1 MNHVFNTMLEIL
13 RENEHYHE
21 KTAHLGSHIV
31 YDGDFNDVVKTAES
45 LQATCEVLG
54 VDYID
59 LPKSFYAERYHM
71 YENQC
76 YLDDTFKEANPIID
90 KDLLHVTGYSA
101 LRKQFKYT
109 TIRTFRYNHKTKS
122 FYYQCHGDKWLP
134 VRVSDTFSYQ
144 LRTAHSRI
152 NPKDIGLEVVPFDAL
167 HPLMTEDP
175 FVKLMLKLGYYAV
188 SDYIA
193 EVQQAIT
200 RNHSWINGNPI
211 DNRVNLT
218 WTELMQAG
226 SMKEIK
232 SSRWVRVQKLNV
244 NKGKLNVFQ
253 LNAVKN
259 IRPYITLEFTQR
271 ILQMLRED
279 KIMYSTNPYLFMY
292 IILHQEVGINTRMDG
307 ILADTMNMAK
317 SIKRRLDFNKK
328 TTFRSI
334 NNLHDQL
341 TAITNNTELRR
352 EYEGHRD
359 ILSIDDRYRPL
370 VEIIDKHPD
379 IHLIRTANGL
389 IDEGNAMHH
398 CVGSYIRHVNRGACI
413 IAKGLI
419 GNERVTMELC
429 KEASID
435 KFVVRQVQMKYN
447 VEPSPETYQAVY
459 EMLDEANGESVDYSQ
474 YMSTYHAHNRN
485 AQQHHEIELMPVE
498 YRAPIYKKLIPDK
511 SVQPKT
517 VNNSETIALE
527 IAELDLPF

>member
-1 MNHVFNTMLEIL
+1 MNQVFNTMLEVL
-13 RENEHYHE
+13 RESEFFHE
-21 KTAHLGSHIV
+21 KTKHLGSNVV
-31 YDGDFNDVVKTAES
+31 YYGDFNDVLKTAET
-45 LQATCEVLG
+45 LQATCKLLG
-54 VDYID
+54 VHYIK
-59 LPKSFYAERYHM
+59 LPKPFYVERYDM

-76 YLDDTFKEANPIID
+76 YLGDTLKETNPIID
-90 KDLLHVTGYSA
+90 KDLLYVTGYNAISNVFDY
-101 LRKQFKYT
+101 Q

-122 FYYQCHGDKWLP
+122 FYYQRHSDKWLP
-134 VRVSDTFSYQ
+134 VRVSDTFNHQ
-144 LRTAHSRI
+144 LRTAHSPI
-152 NPKDIGLEVVPFDAL
+152 KLEELKLEVVPFDSL

-175 FVKLMLKLGYYAV
+175 FVKFIIKLGYYAV

-193 EVQQAIT
+193 EVQQAIAH
-200 RNHSWINGNPI
+200 NHSWIGGKPI
-211 DNRVNLT
+211 QNRVNLT

-271 ILQMLRED
+271 ILQMLREN
-279 KIMYSTNPYLFMY
+279 KIMYSTNPYQFMY
-292 IILHQEVGINTRMDG
+292 IILHQVSGITTPMEG
-307 ILADTMNMAK
+307 LLFDTMNMAK

-341 TAITNNTELRR
+341 SAITNNAKLRR
-352 EYEGHRD
+352 EYEGDKD

-398 CVGSYIRHVNRGACI
+398 CVGTYIRHVNRGACI

-419 GNERVTMELC
+419 GNERVTIELC
-429 KEASID
+429 RESRID
-435 KFVVRQVQMKYN
+435 KFIVRQVQMKYN
-447 VEPSPETYQAVY
+447 IEPSPETYQVVY
-459 EMLDEANGESVDYSQ
+459 QMLNEANGEEIDYSQ
-474 YMSTYHAHNRN
+474 YMSAYHAHNRDQ
-485 AQQHHEIELMPVE
+485 QQHRDIELIPVE
-498 YRAPIYKKLIPDK
+498 HPAPIYDKLIPDE
-511 SVQPKT
+511 QET
-517 VNNSETIALE
+517 VTLE
-527 IAELDLPF
+527 ISDVDLPF